1 VGQIYE
7 PITGDTGNPPE
18 SGNRGLNF
26 WQRLWGVI
34 ASPGTAFQD
43 IAQKPTFWGILLVQL
58 LIGGFLAWLTSP
70 KLQEYTRIT
79 LEKTGQ
85 SQSMP
90 PEMLQL
96 TLQTIPIQA
105 VIAAVILPVILWL
118 IEAGLIKL
126 YAQFTL
132 GAGTFRQLFAAAV
145 WAGIPTLIG
154 GIVQTIMVMMTTAEN
169 LVYVQTSLALL
180 LPKTQ
185 TESFLYL
192 FLSQIDFFTVWSLIL
207 LAIGAG
213 AVLQQKPRKVGT
225 YLVILWLL
233 LVIGI
238 SSLGSYY
245 GGQF

>member
-1 VGQIYE
+1 VNETYE
-7 PITGDTGNPPE
+7 PVTEDTGNPPE
-18 SGNRGLNF
+18 PGNRGLNF

-34 ASPGTAFQD
+34 ASPRMAFQD

-58 LIGGFLAWLTSP
+58 LVGGFLAWLTSP

-96 TLQTIPIQA
+96 TLQMVAIQA
-105 VIAAVILPVILWL
+105 VVAAIILPVIFWL

-132 GAGTFRQLFAAAV
+132 GAGTFRQLFVAAV

-154 GIVQTIMVMMTTAEN
+154 GIVQTALVMKTTAEN

-180 LPKTQ
+180 LPKSQ
-185 TESFLYL
+185 AESFLYL
-192 FLSQIDFFTVWSLIL
+192 FLSRIDFFTVWSLIL

-213 AVLQQKPRKVGT
+213 AVLQQSPKKVGT
-225 YLVILWLL
+225 YLFILWLL
-233 LVIGI
+233 LAIG
-238 SSLGSYY
+238 LAGVGSFYA
-245 GGQF
+245 GQL